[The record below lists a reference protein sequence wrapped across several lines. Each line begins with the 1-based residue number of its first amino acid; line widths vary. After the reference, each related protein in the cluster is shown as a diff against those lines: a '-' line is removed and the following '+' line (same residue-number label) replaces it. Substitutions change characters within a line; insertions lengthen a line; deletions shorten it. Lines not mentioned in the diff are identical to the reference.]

1 MLGRR
6 PFLYESIHP
15 GTAFVV
21 GKGARDHARGEVI
34 GPGHS
39 EVHLLIEGALARG
52 EGFRRLFR
60 KLSGKAHDFGVE
72 SIRGNDTVHQAPF
85 QRFLRIDRVCGQ
97 EQLHGALA
105 QQVAAHRDTG
115 GRAEKAPADSR
126 GGELRRL
133 RGHRQVALRDELA
146 AGRGRRALHARNDR
160 LRQRGDR
167 LHHPAALREQ
177 LLDLRLL
184 LERADFFQI
193 MAGAKAFSCSSQHHH
208 TYFLIRNQ
216 RIKSG
221 LKCVQHLARQQVHL
235 LRAVHG
241 QRADGVALIAQQ
253 ERLSGL
259 RNGTHVSMALVD
271 FAFSRSR
278 NFWILPV
285 EVFGSSP
292 NTTARGALNLARWPR
307 QNSMISISEA
317 LASGFSSTK
326 AHGVSPHFAS
336 GFATTAAASTAG
348 WRYRMSSTSSE
359 EMFSPPEMMMSFERS
374 LILT

>member
-1 MLGRR
+1 MSATSPKPTSKSSEPTFDSVLGRR
-6 PFLYESIHP
+6 ALLYEGVHARA
-15 GTAFVV
+15 AFIVREA
-21 GKGARDHARGEVI
+21 ARDHARGEVI

-39 EVHLLIEGALARG
+39 EVHLLIEGALAGG

-60 KLSGKAHDFGVE
+60 KLFSKAHDFRVE
-72 SIRGNDTVHQAPF
+72 SIWGNDAVHQAPF
-85 QRFLRIDRVCGQ
+85 QRFLSIDSVSGQ

-133 RGHRQVALRDELA
+133 GGHRQVALRDELA
-146 AGRGRRALHARNDR
+146 AGRGRRALHARDDR

-184 LERADFFQI
+184 LQRADFLQVVPRT
-193 MAGAKAFSCSSQHHH
+193 KAFSRPCQHHN

-216 RIKSG
+216 GIKSG
-221 LKCVQHLARQQVHL
+221 LKSLQHLARQQVHL
-235 LRAVHG
+235 LRAVHRE
-241 QRADGVALIAQQ
+241 RADGVALIAQQ

-292 NTTARGALNLARWPR
+292 KTTARGALNLARWPR

-317 LASGFSSTK
+317 LEPGFNSTK
-326 AHGVSPHFAS
+326 AQGVSPHFSS
-336 GFATTAAASTAG
+336 GRATTAAASTAG
-348 WRYRMSSTSSE
+348 WR
-359 EMFSPPEMMMSFERS
+359 
-374 LILT
+374 